1 MAAIGDMP
9 VTLRGSG
16 LTSGIGERQCLE
28 ILRLPSVRC
37 MRWKKQP
44 AAVQA
49 VLLERA
55 FSVEE
60 TRHSRKK
67 NGSDVAGE
75 RAAVHKKNGSDVA
88 GERAV
93 VQRELI
99 PLHQLRQGGFADDNA
114 LVYRQLFVIRSYE
127 VGADKSTSIREILSL
142 FQEMALNH
150 VQLLGIAGDG
160 FGATHAM
167 NRQGLI
173 WVVTKMQVDVAR
185 YPAW

>member
-1 MAAIGDMP
+1 
-9 VTLRGSG
+9 
-16 LTSGIGERQCLE
+16 
-28 ILRLPSVRC
+28 
-37 MRWKKQP
+37 MRWKKRP

-75 RAAVHKKNGSDVA
+75 RA
-88 GERAV
+88 V
-93 VQRELI
+93 VRRELI
-99 PLHQLRQGGFADDNA
+99 PLHQLRQGGFADDDA

-127 VGADKSTSIREILSL
+127 VGADKSTSIREILSF